1 MRRTG
6 IVCALVVAGWGIAAY
21 CVPRILEARAHAA
34 PVNPIVSATSA
45 APLSRVV
52 VTGVT
57 ARALAL
63 NPGIAI
69 SEPGNQTGLATLYL
83 TALENPDQLFAI
95 PVASNATGRQMAA
108 IAGSGA
114 AGSLGDG
121 GPALRAQFEMKL
133 DSLTQRSGVAVAA
146 DQTIFVADTLN
157 TTIRRIAGNA
167 SSESGIIR
175 SIAGRWGPPQALALV
190 EPMGIAL
197 DHNENLYIADR
208 GANAIF
214 ELRGATSTN
223 PQPLEILAHVA
234 VPASVTVLPDGSRIF
249 VACPETGRIF
259 SITPATHAIEEVQ
272 MHQAANAPM
281 TPAGLAVD
289 GGGNLFVADAAG
301 NQILRRDASSGV
313 ASVAAAKQLSPGEI
327 AFDADGNLFVSEQ
340 GLSRVVELQHLGVPA
355 STVTIMPPAPLPPP
369 TPPLTCPAT
378 PNSPSAY
385 NFCTE
390 PQGGTT
396 PSQPFLL
403 MNSTANAL
411 TGLTIGFNLATTPSE
426 FQIVSSSCTQMLN
439 ANSSCTIN
447 VAFSPTAS
455 GERDARLSVT
465 YTGAANPVT
474 SPLAGTGDDYQI
486 VNCSMGANNVPI
498 CGIPTPTVTVVN
510 GSPAKYMMEIM
521 PDNLFGG
528 NVTFVCPGNM
538 PAQTTCTTTPAN
550 PVPVTPGTPAMFT
563 AVFQTTSR
571 VPTTPAPAS
580 GAALLSTSGLLRGNS
595 VVVFPVLLAAL
606 LSFWGLTRWPK
617 PMRLTNQQA
626 VRCSIALAV
635 FAAIGALAVGC
646 GGGGPGTSVTVGT
659 PAGTTTMTLL
669 GNAQNASRGVTV
681 TLIVQ

>member
-1 MRRTG
+1 M
-6 IVCALVVAGWGIAAY
+6 VAGCGITAY
-21 CVPRILEARAHAA
+21 SVPRILEARANTA
-34 PVNPIVSATSA
+34 PAKPLASATSA

-63 NPGIAI
+63 NPSIAI
-69 SEPGNQTGLATLYL
+69 SDPGNETGLATLYL
-83 TALENPDQLFAI
+83 TAIENPDQLFAI
-95 PVASNATGRQMAA
+95 PVTGDATGRQMAA

-121 GPALRAQFEMKL
+121 GPALRAQFDIKL
-133 DSLTQRSGVAVAA
+133 DSLTQRSGVTVAA

-157 TTIRRIAGNA
+157 STIRRIAGNS

-190 EPMGIAL
+190 QPLGIAL
-197 DHNENLYIADR
+197 DHSGNLYIADR

-214 ELRGATSTN
+214 ELRAARSTI

-259 SITPATHAIEEVQ
+259 SLTPATHAIEEVQ
-272 MHQAANAPM
+272 MHSAANAPI

-301 NQILRRDASSGV
+301 NQILRRDSSSGV
-313 ASVAAAKQLSPGEI
+313 VSVAAANQRSPGEI

-340 GLSRVVELQHLGVPA
+340 GLSRVVELEHLGVPA
-355 STVTIMPPAPLPPP
+355 SSVTITPPAPLPPP

-396 PSQPFLL
+396 PPQPFLL
-403 MNSTANAL
+403 TNSTANAL
-411 TGLTIGFNLATTPSE
+411 TGLTIGFNPATTPSD
-426 FQIVSSSCTQMLN
+426 FQILSSSCTQTLN

-447 VAFSPTAS
+447 LAFSPTAS
-455 GERDARLSVT
+455 GERDALLSVT

-486 VNCSMGANNVPI
+486 AFQSNQSSTI
-498 CGIPTPTVTVVN
+498 TVVN
-510 GSPAKYMMEIM
+510 GSAAKYQMQIN
-521 PDNLFGG
+521 PDSLFGG
-528 NVTFVCPGNM
+528 PVQFICPSNM
-538 PAQTTCTTTPAN
+538 PAQTTCSITPAN
-550 PVPVTPGTPAMFT
+550 PVPVTPGTSAMFT

-571 VPTTPAPAS
+571 IPITPAPAS
-580 GAALLSTSGLLRGNS
+580 GTTPSSTSGVFRPNFLL
-595 VVVFPVLLAAL
+595 VFPALLAAL
-606 LSFWGLTRWPK
+606 LSLWSLDRRHGRAR
-617 PMRLTNQQA
+617 MANRRA
-626 VRCSIALAV
+626 VRYAVALAIC
-635 FAAIGALAVGC
+635 AAIGAVAVGC
-646 GGGGPGTSVTVGT
+646 GHHGTTETVGT
-659 PAGTTTMTLL
+659 PAGTTTMILQGT
-669 GNAQNASRGVTV
+669 AQGATRGITV
-681 TLIVQ
+681 VLIVQ